1 MWARKS
7 GRLPMIRI
15 GSATRTHQK
24 VKYRDDCNNNASLTS
39 YLTGFSSNFPV
50 EVDRG
55 IERDLWPSPFVPL
68 SKERANYGEREKS
81 EQGKESS
88 SSVFTFAQSQFK
100 MGGILGKTMETNFQK
115 QQDFML
121 EMNRITLERQ
131 IQMQNQMRERM
142 AAAQIAR
149 ARELLLWLGSFYTLA
164 SVGMISG

>member
-1 MWARKS
+1 
-7 GRLPMIRI
+7 
-15 GSATRTHQK
+15 
-24 VKYRDDCNNNASLTS
+24 
-39 YLTGFSSNFPV
+39 
-50 EVDRG
+50 
-55 IERDLWPSPFVPL
+55 
-68 SKERANYGEREKS
+68 
-81 EQGKESS
+81 
-88 SSVFTFAQSQFK
+88 

>member
-7 GRLPMIRI
+7 GSLPMIRI

-39 YLTGFSSNFPV
+39 YLAGFSSNFPV

-68 SKERANYGEREKS
+68 SKERARQRESNRNK
-81 EQGKESS
+81 EKESS